1 VKAVA
6 YRRHGGPEVLEF
18 VDVADPRPGEGEAV
32 VAIRAAAVNRMDL
45 LQRQGPP
52 LIPGFTLPHIAG
64 MDIAGE
70 VIELG
75 TAADG
80 LAVGDR
86 VLVKAGIHC
95 GRCAR
100 CAAGET
106 WRCEAGELIGG
117 NRAGGY
123 AERCVVPVPNLSRI
137 PDHASFAEAAAVPT
151 AFSTA
156 WRGLMLTGN
165 VRLGETVVIHGAGS
179 GVSVFAIQLAKR
191 AGATVIATSRS
202 DATLAK
208 AAALGADVVVN
219 TTSGDLVA
227 EVRAA
232 TGGAGADLVFDHVG
246 PALFL
251 PSIQALRPGG
261 RIVFC
266 GVTTGRVVELPL
278 PALYHAGIS
287 LLGVRAQTLG
297 EYRQMLER
305 YWRSGIRAVIDDELP
320 LARAADAHRRLEDGG
335 VFGKLVLLP

>member
-6 YRRHGGPEVLEF
+6 YTRHGGPDVLEL
-18 VDVADPRPGEGEAV
+18 VEVADPRPGEQDAV
-32 VAIRAAAVNRMDL
+32 VAVRAAAVNRMDL

-64 MDIAGE
+64 MDVAGE
-70 VIELG
+70 VVELG
-75 TAADG
+75 PAANG
-80 LAVGDR
+80 VAVGDR

-123 AERCVVPVPNLSRI
+123 AERCVVPVSNLSLI

-165 VRLGETVVIHGAGS
+165 IRLGETVVIHGAGS

-202 DATLAK
+202 DTTLAK
-208 AAALGADVVVN
+208 AAELGADVVVN

-227 EVRAA
+227 EVRLA
-232 TGGAGADLVFDHVG
+232 TGGAGADLVFDHIG

-251 PSIQALRPGG
+251 PSIQSLRPGG

-278 PALYHAGIS
+278 PTLYHAGIS
-287 LLGVRAQTLG
+287 LLGVRSQTFG

-305 YWRSGIRAVIDDELP
+305 YWHSGIRAVIDEELP
-320 LARAADAHRRLEDGG
+320 LSRAADAHRRLDDGG

>member
-1 VKAVA
+1 MKAVA
-6 YRRHGGPEVLEF
+6 YSRHGGPEVLEL
-18 VDVADPRPGEGEAV
+18 VDVPDPRPGEQDAV
-32 VAIRAAAVNRMDL
+32 VAVRAAAVNRMDL

-75 TAADG
+75 PAANG
-80 LAVGDR
+80 VAVGDR

-95 GRCAR
+95 GCCAR
-100 CAAGET
+100 CNAGET

-123 AERCVVPVPNLSRI
+123 AERCVVPVSNLSLI
-137 PDHASFAEAAAVPT
+137 PDHASFADAAAVPT

-156 WRGLMLTGN
+156 WRGLMQTGN
-165 VRLGETVVIHGAGS
+165 VRFGETVVIHGAGS

-202 DATLAK
+202 DSTLAK

-219 TTSGDLVA
+219 TSGDLVA
-227 EVRAA
+227 EVRRA
-232 TGGAGADLVFDHVG
+232 TDGAGADLVFDHIG

-251 PSIQALRPGG
+251 PSIQSLRPGG
-261 RIVFC
+261 RMVFC

-278 PALYHAGIS
+278 PTLYHAGIS
-287 LLGVRAQTLG
+287 LLGVRSQTFS
-297 EYRQMLER
+297 EYRQMIER
-305 YWRSGIRAVIDDELP
+305 YWNSGIRAVIDDELP
-320 LARAADAHRRLEDGG
+320 LSRATDAHRRLEDGD